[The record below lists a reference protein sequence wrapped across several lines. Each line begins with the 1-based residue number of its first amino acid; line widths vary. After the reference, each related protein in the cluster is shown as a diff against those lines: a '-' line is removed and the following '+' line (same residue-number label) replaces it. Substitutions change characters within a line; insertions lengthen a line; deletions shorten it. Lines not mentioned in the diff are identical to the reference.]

1 MPPFGKRNCCTEIQQ
16 SAHFIGFC
24 MADIPCGSL
33 VFCLVFSFV
42 FLCFALS
49 FVMEVVLRKWQLRFF
64 DVTDIGTDYIA
75 GMLKCCHFFRC

>member
-1 MPPFGKRNCCTEIQQ
+1 MEIQQ
-16 SAHFIGFC
+16 SAHFIGFSHGRYS
-24 MADIPCGSL
+24 MLSFGIFL
-33 VFCLVFSFV
+33 FFSFV

-64 DVTDIGTDYIA
+64 DVTDIGTNYIA